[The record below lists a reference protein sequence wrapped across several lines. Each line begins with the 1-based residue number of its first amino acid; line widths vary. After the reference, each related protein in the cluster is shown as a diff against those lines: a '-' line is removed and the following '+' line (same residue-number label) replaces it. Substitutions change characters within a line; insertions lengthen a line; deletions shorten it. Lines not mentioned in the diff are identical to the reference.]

1 MISTFE
7 TLPNEIL
14 LNIFCYLSWDKILI
28 SLWSLNRR
36 INSIIYSIF
45 SIDKN
50 GLIFNQPDLSYKKFS
65 SILQPLILNSS
76 YLSSSIKYIHFD
88 GTYSNSYNV
97 INQCLYYNNDKQIL
111 CFPNLKSLKITR
123 CLLSRSLIQT
133 LSLLIQYQLEQFT
146 LTFDE
151 DIVKLFVNSNEICRN
166 VPHTRKS
173 IIMFKKL
180 ICQLF
185 SDKCQLISLQLDI
198 ADDNNPL
205 NIHQC
210 FTLCSH
216 PSSSSISNKIQYCCL
231 TLRYLYVRLQYTSF
245 LEHLIEHIPNI
256 ERLSVIFKNR
266 MNLESRSRSDIETL
280 IKSNGN
286 WFEKVPKLNY
296 FTLKV
301 FVRNDFEFAY
311 LKWIL
316 NNLNHIEKF
325 KLHLQIHKMYSNKMV
340 KEYVVDANF
349 IHHFDPNIFTWPY
362 ITSISI
368 DLHPFLYLFL
378 EQFDK
383 LFPNVSYI
391 KVYAEYY
398 RNIGQFELPESL
410 TIPFEKGQCK
420 VTDIQFRNVTRLD
433 LGFCLPGMINSCDTS
448 IELNKA
454 RAKVFAHLISMSVQ
468 LKYLLVE
475 NIEWLFHVI
484 QYASNELKRNALN
497 TIQCAEFGIPSCH
510 YGSNDSIYI
519 GKNLVPFLSTYMPQL
534 QTLYLWR
541 PDDFPWTSIRPDIT
555 PGYFHHIDVSR
566 WIESLET
573 SESIAKHVNVFK
585 KDLRRLTRKLKQ
597 FVFLDIHGRIDPEKI
612 EPYRSMVKKCFRRS
626 KVDVKLTRFRL
637 WI

>member
-325 KLHLQIHKMYSNKMV
+325 KLHLQIHKMYSDKMV

-349 IHHFDPNIFTWPY
+349 IHQYCLSDILINIKHFQFYIVSECQLLPNNIEKIINSFK
-362 ITSISI
+362 I
-368 DLHPFLYLFL
+368 HPFFIDH
-378 EQFDK
+378 QW
-383 LFPNVSYI
+383 
-391 KVYAEYY
+391 
-398 RNIGQFELPESL
+398 
-410 TIPFEKGQCK
+410 
-420 VTDIQFRNVTRLD
+420 
-433 LGFCLPGMINSCDTS
+433 IN
-448 IELNKA
+448 
-454 RAKVFAHLISMSVQ
+454 
-468 LKYLLVE
+468 
-475 NIEWLFHVI
+475 
-484 QYASNELKRNALN
+484 ASNELKRNALN

-541 PDDFPWTSIRPDIT
+541 PDAFPWTS
-555 PGYFHHIDVSR
+555 
-566 WIESLET
+566 
-573 SESIAKHVNVFK
+573 
-585 KDLRRLTRKLKQ
+585 
-597 FVFLDIHGRIDPEKI
+597 
-612 EPYRSMVKKCFRRS
+612 
-626 KVDVKLTRFRL
+626 
-637 WI
+637 